1 MIIAAKFYK
10 GSLNKLRSTNHAHWC
25 KLVGIWS
32 AKQNRLTNK
41 SNSLTVFDRD

>member
-10 GSLNKLRSTNHAHWC
+10 GSLDKLRVENHAHWC
-25 KLVGIWS
+25 KLVSIWS

-41 SNSLTVFDRD
+41 SKYTCVFDME